1 MKHAFNTD
9 FLLWLDI
16 ALDDIETARILY
28 DKGKHRSSYFHF
40 QQASEKANKAFAI
53 MAGLLTAEELAD
65 IQHNQLKIYRKSLRK
80 QEVKIQEIKTV
91 VGKLPKGSEHPFLSE
106 DILTTQSNAM
116 NQGISHIDGLN
127 NQNLKDLSLTELSAI
142 IREIR
147 KIDKIKI
154 KLPKNI
160 YPHIDKKFLELASWV
175 GQFPTEEAQQAQQEY
190 LDFVRNKEQ
199 SAEVYGYIDE
209 VFKMAIKI
217 GFVETVFFYC
227 ALLTIKHSSATRYP
241 EVDTNPL
248 KEYHPKMAIIKKQPA
263 FMDLLEMAINRLK
276 LIHDGK
282 A

>member
-1 MKHAFNTD
+1 MKHTFNTD
-9 FLLWLDI
+9 FLLWLEV
-16 ALDDIETARILY
+16 ALDDIEIARILY

-53 MAGLLTAEELAD
+53 MAGLLTPEELAD
-65 IQHNQLKIYRKSLRK
+65 IKHDQLKIYRKSLRK

-91 VGKLPKGSEHPFLSE
+91 MGKLPNGSEHPFLSKN
-106 DILTTQSNAM
+106 ILTTQSDSMIQA
-116 NQGISHIDGLN
+116 ISCIDGLN
-127 NQNLKDLSLTELSAI
+127 NQNLKDLSLIELSGI

-160 YPHIDKKFLELASWV
+160 YPQIDKKFLVLASWI
-175 GQFPTEEAQQAQQEY
+175 GQFPTMEAHQSQLEY

-199 SAEVYGYIDE
+199 SEEFYVYIGEVI
-209 VFKMAIKI
+209 KTSIKI
-217 GFVETVFFYC
+217 GFIETVFFYC

-241 EVDTNPL
+241 ELDTNPM
-248 KEYHPKMAIIKKQPA
+248 KEYLPKMAIIKKQPE
-263 FMDLLEMAINRLK
+263 FMDLLETAINRLK

-282 A
+282 V